1 MTISPPS
8 KVDSNSL
15 KPLSVLAAG
24 VDSLVVTIDV
34 TWEDDSFFEYLT
46 TMKDLAKSNEGPVA
60 IQLGK
65 NNLDEPL
72 LFLLQSFGTKGY
84 EWILSGKDFSLRI
97 GNWLEPQSR
106 PSVIA
111 QIHSEALWALGPH
124 TSVEILLFLLNDSK
138 ASIKT
143 IKASRI
149 DLCVDLLLPEKK
161 WDINLIKYLN
171 TRATYRAVHFHN
183 ITMTGIS
190 IGKGKIAAR
199 LYDKPLEIIQK
210 SKKIWMYDIWGIK
223 SIPEDLRL
231 IRVEVQ
237 FRREGIK
244 ELGLDSVSDF
254 LLHPENLWAYFAN
267 RWLKFQNNPGK
278 HHTQRKTLPFWKT
291 VQKGFLGVQD
301 ALPLIRC
308 KSIQTKKLQ
317 QFAQAAGSLTSLI
330 AIDHEERGYPI
341 GHETTIDDTLS
352 TFKKY
357 SQSTGKSD
365 FELGIDIMTKRAKH
379 HKAHK
384 KMLTTNKQR
393 MDHGFPCNLPIAPQD
408 KD

>member
-1 MTISPPS
+1 
-8 KVDSNSL
+8 
-15 KPLSVLAAG
+15 
-24 VDSLVVTIDV
+24 
-34 TWEDDSFFEYLT
+34 
-46 TMKDLAKSNEGPVA
+46 MKELAKSNDEIVA

-72 LFLLQSFGTKGY
+72 LFTLQPFGTKGY
-84 EWILSGKDFSLRI
+84 EWILNGKDFSLRI
-97 GNWLEPQSR
+97 GNWLEPKSR
-106 PSVIA
+106 PSIIA
-111 QIHSEALWALGPH
+111 EIRSEALWALGPK
-124 TSVEILLFLLNDSK
+124 TSVEILIFLLNDSK

-143 IKASRI
+143 IKVSRI
-149 DLCVDLLLPEKK
+149 DLCIDLLLPEKT
-161 WDINLIKYLN
+161 WGFNLVKYIG

-183 ITMTGIS
+183 STLTGIS

-199 LYDKPLEIIQK
+199 LYDKPLEITQK
-210 SKKIWMYDIWGIK
+210 SKKFWMYDIWGID
-223 SIPEDLRL
+223 STPEDLRI
-231 IRVEVQ
+231 IRIEAQ

-254 LLHPENLWAYFAN
+254 FLHPENLWSYFAN
-267 RWLKFQNNPGK
+267 NWLKFQNNPGK

-330 AIDHEERGYPI
+330 AIDHEERGYPV

-357 SQSTGKSD
+357 SQLTGKND

-379 HKAHK
+379 HKAQK
-384 KMLTTNKQR
+384 KMLTTHKKR
-393 MDHGFPCNLPIAPQD
+393 MEEGFPCNLPIDP
-408 KD
+408 KETY